1 MSRIDHGPI
10 EHALRVIDITA
21 RAWRVA
27 PESAHAMARRA
38 PVGYVPFRALRRV
51 RHAARE
57 ALAHPQFLAHT
68 W

>member
-1 MSRIDHGPI
+1 MNPVDHTPA
-10 EHALRVIDITA
+10 EHALRVIGITA
-21 RAWRVA
+21 RAWRVV

-38 PVGYVPFRALRRV
+38 PVGYVPFRSLWRL